1 LIVFYEVTRAYVVTL
16 FVSVAATTIP
26 ASQFT
31 YPVFG
36 PIICGTLGGCGGAF
50 FPFKKGLDPVKKGL
64 PPPMWSA
71 FVGATLYHFLTIYA
85 ETVAEYLAQI
95 PPLVPGLAELLA
107 DSVRER
113 ATEVGKVLVV
123 VWFIGYA
130 FYTND
135 IFGLRKKESNAAPTT
150 STNKYYKDT
159 MKTVK
164 KE

>member
-1 LIVFYEVTRAYVVTL
+1 
-16 FVSVAATTIP
+16 
-26 ASQFT
+26 
-31 YPVFG
+31 
-36 PIICGTLGGCGGAF
+36 
-50 FPFKKGLDPVKKGL
+50 
-64 PPPMWSA
+64 MWSA
-71 FVGATLYHFLTIYA
+71 FVGATFYHFLIIYS
-85 ETVAEYLAQI
+85 ETVAEYVAQI
-95 PPLVPGLAELLA
+95 PFPVPGFAALLA

-113 ATEVGKVLVV
+113 ATEVGKVMVV